1 MSRSKARSTG
11 VNTVDDEIAR
21 LRGLGVK
28 GLRARWRGLFKRE
41 APDDL
46 PRHLLFGMI
55 AYRLQTD
62 IFGDLD
68 AATRKAIDG
77 NVEAEAKVGVQE
89 RLTVLARQKQTA
101 PVGATLMRE
110 WKGRQHRV
118 MATADGFA
126 WNGKA
131 FKSLSQVAFAITGT
145 KWNGPRFFGLRDPIV
160 ASTAEEAR

>member
-1 MSRSKARSTG
+1 MPRSTG
-11 VNTVDDEIAR
+11 DNTVDDEIAR
-21 LRGLGVK
+21 LRGISGK

-41 APDDL
+41 APQDL
-46 PRHLLFGMI
+46 PRHLLFGVI
-55 AYRLQTD
+55 AYRLQAD

-77 NVEAEAKVGVQE
+77 NVEAEAKNGVRQ
-89 RLTVLARQKQTA
+89 RLTALDRQKQTS
-101 PVGATLMRE
+101 PVGATLIRE

-118 MATADGFA
+118 MAMTDGFA
-126 WNGKA
+126 WNGKT

-160 ASTAEEAR
+160 TGTAEEAP